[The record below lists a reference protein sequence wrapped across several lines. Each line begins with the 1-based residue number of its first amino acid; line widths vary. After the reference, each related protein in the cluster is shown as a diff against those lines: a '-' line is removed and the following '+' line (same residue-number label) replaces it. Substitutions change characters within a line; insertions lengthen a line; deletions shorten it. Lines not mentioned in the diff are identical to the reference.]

1 MADTDVFGILSLLL
15 AAGGAAYLIRARIV
29 AVREEQQFWEA
40 EEESLEPLD
49 ELGGERSAATIPPKL
64 RPPSDPPKAH
74 REGSGHPDRWYRDDL
89 AEEARRKESE
99 AKAADKTATPGG
111 AAVSTAAKS
120 VLGKDTLPSN
130 VEANAKFD
138 GRASLPPSGA
148 VPVAPQGRSSLPKS
162 SRNPPA
168 AKITMVGAPPHA
180 TPAKGTAAPLASSK
194 DKDKERPPPSSR
206 EVAKS
211 TDKDKKP
218 SPAAP
223 VAKVAPVGA
232 SATAKATPA
241 PAARGAAAE
250 KAGSPAPSS
259 TRTKSTTST
268 PQTPSA
274 KKLAELNEV
283 PRIDVE
289 EDEDVEPTRV
299 GRLRRQIQP
308 PVVKIVFD
316 TGAEKDTGNPA
327 PKHVVFA
334 IAQTDP
340 GKRRKQNED
349 SYLILEDRG
358 VYVVAD
364 GMGGHR
370 GGQFA
375 SKLAVKT
382 IGEAFALG
390 NFEAA
395 PHPELPL
402 PASELAR
409 AIQMANAS
417 ILEEATRRPE
427 LKGMGTTLCS
437 VRFSADRQRMYLG
450 HVGDSRCYRV
460 RDGVM
465 KQITTDHT
473 MADYGVAGPE
483 GAHLSRALGVW
494 PTVPIDL
501 IMAEA
506 KVGDLYLLCSDGL
519 TKMLADGTIATQL
532 LHEENPKAAIER
544 LVFFANAH
552 GGKDNITIIL
562 MRIVEPGWKPPEPPP
577 AETP

>member
-29 AVREEQQFWEA
+29 AVREEQEAGQA
-40 EEESLEPLD
+40 EEEPLD
-49 ELGGERSAATIPPKL
+49 ELGRERSSATIPPKL
-64 RPPSDPPKAH
+64 RPASDPPKAR

-89 AEEARRKESE
+89 AEEAKRKQDE
-99 AKAADKTATPGG
+99 AKAGADKLATPAGG
-111 AAVSTAAKS
+111 AAVGTAAKP
-120 VLGKDTLPSN
+120 VVGKDTLPSN
-130 VEANAKFD
+130 VEPERKFD

-148 VPVAPQGRSSLPKS
+148 IPVVPEGSSSLPKS
-162 SRNPPA
+162 SRSPPA

-194 DKDKERPPPSSR
+194 DKDRPPPSSR
-206 EVAKS
+206 EVAKAP
-211 TDKDKKP
+211 DKDKKT

-223 VAKVAPVGA
+223 VAKAAAANATATA
-232 SATAKATPA
+232 SAKPASAATT
-241 PAARGAAAE
+241 AAAA
-250 KAGSPAPSS
+250 KGGSPAPSS
-259 TRTKSTTST
+259 TRARSTTST
-268 PQTPSA
+268 PETPSA
-274 KKLAELNEV
+274 KKRAELDEI
-283 PRIDVE
+283 PRIEVE

-299 GRLRRQIQP
+299 GKLRRQIQP
-308 PVVKIVFD
+308 PVEKIVFD
-316 TGAEKDTGNPA
+316 AGAEKETPNVA
-327 PKHVVFA
+327 PKNGVFA

-349 SYLILEDRG
+349 SYLILEERG
-358 VYVVAD
+358 IYVVAD

-382 IGEAFALG
+382 IGEAFAAG

-395 PHPELPL
+395 PHPDLPL

-437 VRFSADRQRMYLG
+437 ARFSPDRQRMYLG

-473 MADYGVAGPE
+473 MADYGVTGPE

-501 IMAEA
+501 IMVEP
-506 KVGDLYLLCSDGL
+506 KLGDLYLLCSDGL

-552 GGKDNITIIL
+552 GGKDNITVIL

-577 AETP
+577 SETP